1 MLAQGHETV
10 FEPFVTEGA
19 VGAPYPDTGLHVAV
33 LTAVDFFV
41 SLEYGLLVFGMDV
54 VDKHLCVEQRLL
66 SGRIAVAFEQSLVV
80 VKEIVFDV
88 VFPRVNFAAF
98 QRERSE
104 PVFAVEFFLDDDPFD
119 IERHYFGEELVKRDF
134 VFCPAQVVIL
144 ADSGEKTVEV
154 VVDEQRN
161 RQRALEMHLLRP
173 KEIHEYGVGGIF
185 VAVNDFHV
193 ALAKMFQRFRPAEK
207 AVCLHLGEKFV

>member
-1 MLAQGHETV
+1 
-10 FEPFVTEGA
+10 
-19 VGAPYPDTGLHVAV
+19 
-33 LTAVDFFV
+33 
-41 SLEYGLLVFGMDV
+41 
-54 VDKHLCVEQRLL
+54 
-66 SGRIAVAFEQSLVV
+66 
-80 VKEIVFDV
+80 
-88 VFPRVNFAAF
+88 
-98 QRERSE
+98 
-104 PVFAVEFFLDDDPFD
+104 
-119 IERHYFGEELVKRDF
+119 
-134 VFCPAQVVIL
+134 
-144 ADSGEKTVEV
+144 VEV